1 MYFLFLI
8 NLLQVFLI
16 GRTIILENR
25 SPGNTMT
32 WIFILALFPGLG
44 FILYIVFGKKTRGEI
59 FCNKHIPDTPLK
71 PWGRDYQSY
80 PNSEELKPSLN
91 TGAELR
97 LVNLHINSGFAPI
110 TQLNQVKILLNG
122 EEKFQELF
130 NAIEKAVHHIHL
142 SYYIFN
148 DDEIGE
154 DVLKI
159 LARKVTEGVEVRVI
173 LDGLGSISISGSF
186 MKSMRKAGIQA
197 NWFFPLR
204 FPYLTAKLN
213 LRYHRKIVV
222 VDGSIGFL
230 GGLNIG
236 DEYLS
241 RDSQLGFWRD
251 THLKIEG
258 EAVQA
263 LQGIFLNDWY
273 FVTRQEINGEQYYP
287 ELRVSQNIPIQIL
300 ASGPDSKWKSIL
312 HSFFSSITLA
322 QHRVYIETPYFIP
335 DQSLIMALKT
345 AALSGIDVHLIVQ
358 GNPESKLTF
367 LAMNSY
373 FEELLQCGIKIFQ
386 YMKGTL
392 HAKILIVDNHL
403 ALVGSANMD
412 MRSFLLDFEV
422 CAYIY
427 DQSTTEQLIDHFEM
441 DLEECQEIKLKEI
454 QSRSFTERLK
464 ESCARVFSPLL

>member
-1 MYFLFLI
+1 
-8 NLLQVFLI
+8 
-16 GRTIILENR
+16 
-25 SPGNTMT
+25 MT
-32 WIFILALFPGLG
+32 WIFILTLFPGLG

-59 FCNKHIPDTPLK
+59 FRNKHIQDTPLR
-71 PWGRDYQSY
+71 PWVRDHQTYS
-80 PNSEELKPSLN
+80 NSEELKPSLN
-91 TGAELR
+91 TGSELK
-97 LVNLHINSGFAPI
+97 LVNLHINSGFAPL
-110 TQLNQVKILLNG
+110 TQHNQVEILLNG
-122 EEKFQELF
+122 GEKFQELF
-130 NAIEKAVHHIHL
+130 NALEKAVHHIHL
-142 SYYIFN
+142 SYFIFN

-222 VDGSIGFL
+222 VDGSTGFL

-241 RDSQLGFWRD
+241 RDSKLGFWRD

-258 EAVQA
+258 EAVQT
-263 LQGIFLNDWY
+263 LQGTFLNDWF

-287 ELRVSQNIPIQIL
+287 ETGISQNLPIQIL

-312 HSFFSSITLA
+312 HSFFSSITMA

-335 DQSLIMALKT
+335 DQGLIMALKT
-345 AALSGIDVHLIVQ
+345 AALSGIDVRLIVQ
-358 GNPESKLTF
+358 GIPEHQLTF

-373 FEELLQCGIKIFQ
+373 FEELLQAGVKIYQ

-392 HAKILIVDNHL
+392 HAKILIVDDNQ

-412 MRSFLLDFEV
+412 MRSFLLDFEIS
-422 CAYIY
+422 AYIY
-427 DQSTTEQLIDHFEM
+427 DETTTEHLSESFEQ
-441 DLEECQEIKLKEI
+441 DLKDCSEVTLEEV

-464 ESCARVFSPLL
+464 ESCARLFSPLL